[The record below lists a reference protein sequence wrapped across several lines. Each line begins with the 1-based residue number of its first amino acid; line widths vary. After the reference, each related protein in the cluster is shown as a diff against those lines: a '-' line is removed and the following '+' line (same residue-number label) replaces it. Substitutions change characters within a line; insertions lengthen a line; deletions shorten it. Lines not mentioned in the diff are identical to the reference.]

1 MRELI
6 GSNQMLE
13 HQLRLCRA
21 GRGQEVGGATIEELK
36 RERKALQEQVRHN
49 FVLCRKVTITNKESE
64 RFLAFFFERN
74 ISFHLMI

>member
-21 GRGQEVGGATIEELK
+21 GRGQEVGGATVEELK
-36 RERKALQEQVRHN
+36 KVRKALQEQVRYD
-49 FVLCRKVTITNKESE
+49 FVLCRKMTVMDEGNFLLSFSSE
-64 RFLAFFFERN
+64 MSRL
-74 ISFHLMI
+74 I